1 MEEILRNIF
10 ESYNIGININPAPK
24 DIWSE
29 LTGKYS
35 VYAWGAEHN
44 GNMGSTKLNGSSEEV
59 TFHSTPVKLPF
70 TCDDIELGN
79 SDNLI
84 IKCANNL
91 YSLGG
96 GRGILGIEP
105 LPTRY
110 DLPVKIFTGTNI
122 KKYQFQ
128 FNYNIII
135 LDGTNMY
142 TCGNNSWGSLNT
154 GDNSTVVYTWQL
166 QDINVLDI
174 ATNCYGLAYLK
185 EEGLYKCGRI
195 FIGDTEVYNNT
206 LAFEST
212 NIKELVPY
220 PQSVLGLTKDNPLQA
235 YVFGQNGNYRFTTA
249 NVSTEYNGTL
259 LNLFDTEPLSFPS
272 FTDLYQN
279 QGLAYIDVNHDLKIK
294 GDLSYQWENDETVKS
309 WKTKVSGVTAFCY
322 NSTAPFYWIKDNNV
336 SLQQVTFNKSSCIS
350 SQDVDNKTM
359 TKVIGNVGS
368 TSFGSTYEKKCFC
381 FVLVDESKDYVA
393 S

>member
-1 MEEILRNIF
+1 MRNIF
-10 ESYNIGININPAPK
+10 ESYNIGVNINPASK

-96 GRGILGIEP
+96 NPSSSTLGIG
-105 LPTRY
+105 PTSPDRY
-110 DLPVKIFTGTNI
+110 DLPIKIFTGTDI

-128 FNYNIII
+128 FTYQNII
-135 LDGTNMY
+135 LDGTNMW
-142 TCGNNSWGSLNT
+142 TCGTNSYGSLNT
-154 GDNSTVVYTWQL
+154 GDTSPIVYTWQL
-166 QDINVLDI
+166 QDTNVLDI
-174 ATNCYGLAYLK
+174 ATNVYGLGYLK
-185 EEGLYKCGRI
+185 EDGVYKCGS
-195 FIGDTEVYNNT
+195 IGLKDDNAVYNNT
-206 LAFEST
+206 LVFEST
-212 NIKELVPY
+212 NIKELIPY
-220 PQSVLGLTKDNPLQA
+220 PLAIIGLTKDNPLQA
-235 YVFGQNGNYRFTTA
+235 YAFGDNSYRFESTNFNA
-249 NVSTEYNGTL
+249 NYMGTL
-259 LNLFDTEPLSFPS
+259 LDLFSTEPLAFPS
-272 FTDLYQN
+272 SVNLYQD

-294 GDLSYQWENDETVKS
+294 GNLSYQWENDKTVKS

-322 NSTAPFYWIKDNNV
+322 NATNPFYWIKDNNI
-336 SLQQVTFNKSSCIS
+336 SLQQVTFNKSPCIS

-359 TKVIGNVGS
+359 IKVVGNAES
-368 TSFGSTYEKKCFC
+368 SLGSTYEKSCFC
-381 FVLVDESKDYVA
+381 FVLVDESKEYVA
-393 S
+393 N